1 MKYYIFLLIALI
13 CFACDDSDE
22 YRSPEINTTSVINK
36 NDSIQLLAEIVLGG
50 SLPINKH
57 GFVISERDEVL
68 GLIPSILEMKQSESS
83 EFRMVIPDTLKQ
95 GKEYIIKA
103 FCENDKEIIYG
114 NGLDFVGVE
123 KKPEIINFE
132 PKTGKAGEFIKLY
145 GLNLDCLPYELKVKF
160 GDVEAK
166 IVSQLTNRIVV
177 EIPEYSVVTS
187 CKLLVKLKTYEY
199 ESSDYF
205 EFYGPKVKEFDPV
218 EGMGD
223 IVINISGSDFSETTH
238 HNIVKIGS
246 QKAEVIEASENHLKA
261 KCNTLDI
268 IPGEYQIS
276 VYSNDLTAYSTKLYK
291 VNSLWERTTDFP
303 VDAPSRM
310 TTFTI
315 GDCIYYCCGHH
326 NNNGQSNSI
335 WEFNTVSKQWV
346 KKNDFPGEARFSAFG
361 FSIGNKG
368 YMGGGIKEQS
378 GNGTLSDFWEYDPS
392 NDTWLKKMDIPNG
405 GIAEANAISHKGKGY
420 VVLGLENWYGSLY
433 KTDFKVYDPAT
444 DTWNILSEFEGSSRR
459 YSEVAIVNDEM
470 YLFGGSN
477 SNNPFEK
484 DIWKYDFESDKW
496 SFINNI
502 DFKFFYA
509 FNENNKCYIISM
521 DMQFYEFDILNNQ
534 LVKQHIFP
542 GRSLIYGASSVIKNG
557 IIYFG
562 LSDRSSTNVNS
573 DLWTYPISN
582 Y

>member
-22 YRSPEINTTSVINK
+22 YRSPEINTISVTNK

-83 EFRMVIPDTLKQ
+83 EFRMVIPDTLKE

-103 FCENDKEIIYG
+103 FCENDKEIVYG
-114 NGLDFVGVE
+114 DGLDFIGTE
-123 KKPEIINFE
+123 KRPDIFNYE
-132 PKTGKAGEFIKLY
+132 PKSGKAGEFIKLY
-145 GLNLDCLPYELKVKF
+145 GRNLDCLPYELKVKF
-160 GDVEAK
+160 GDIEAK
-166 IVSQLTNRIVV
+166 IVSQSTDRIVV

-187 CKLLVKLKTYEY
+187 CKLLVKVKAYEFKLD
-199 ESSDYF
+199 DYF
-205 EFYGPKVKEFDPV
+205 ELYGPKIKDFDPV

-223 IVINISGSDFSETTH
+223 IVININGSNFSETAH

-246 QKAEVIEASENHLKA
+246 QKADVIKASENHLKI
-261 KCNTLDI
+261 KCNTMDI
-268 IPGEYQIS
+268 IPGKYQIS
-276 VYSNDLTAYSTKLYK
+276 VNSSDLIAYSSKQYN
-291 VNSLWERTTDFP
+291 VNSPWERTTDFP
-303 VDAPSRM
+303 EDAPSRM

-315 GDCIYYCCGHH
+315 GDCIYYCCGDYKS
-326 NNNGQSNSI
+326 NKQSNSI
-335 WEFNTVSKQWV
+335 WEFNTISTKWV
-346 KKNDFPGEARFSAFG
+346 KKNDFPGEARYSAFG

-420 VVLGLENWYGSLY
+420 VVLGLKNWYGSGY
-433 KTDFKVYDPAT
+433 KTDFEVYDPAT
-444 DTWNILSEFEGSSRR
+444 ETWNVLSDFEGSSRR
-459 YSEVAIVNDEM
+459 YSKVAIVNDEM

-477 SNNPFEK
+477 YNTSFEK
-484 DIWKYDFESDKW
+484 DIWKYDFKADTW
-496 SFINNI
+496 AFVNFI
-502 DFKFFYA
+502 DFAPMHA
-509 FNENNKCYIISM
+509 FNENNKCYIISAL
-521 DMQFYEFDILNNQ
+521 DMQLYEFDILNNQ
-534 LVKQHIFP
+534 LIKMHIFP
-542 GRSLIYGASSVIKNG
+542 GEFLKYGASSVIKNDN
-557 IIYFG
+557 IYFG
-562 LSDRSSTNVNS
+562 LSDQFNANS
-573 DLWTYPISN
+573 DLWIYPLTN
-582 Y
+582 D